1 MSKAIITVGYSKYII
16 EPTDALR
23 IVEILERAERLETKW
38 DKDTGKSYFVYAQEP
53 DEKVSSIELM
63 PDDLYRMA
71 KLAGR
76 PPK

>member
-1 MSKAIITVGYSKYII
+1 MSKAIITVGYSKYIV
-16 EPTDALR
+16 EPTDALKLA
-23 IVEILERAERLETKW
+23 EILERAERLETKW
-38 DKDTGKSYFVYAQEP
+38 DAETGKSYFVYAQEP
-53 DEKVSSIELM
+53 DERVSSIELM